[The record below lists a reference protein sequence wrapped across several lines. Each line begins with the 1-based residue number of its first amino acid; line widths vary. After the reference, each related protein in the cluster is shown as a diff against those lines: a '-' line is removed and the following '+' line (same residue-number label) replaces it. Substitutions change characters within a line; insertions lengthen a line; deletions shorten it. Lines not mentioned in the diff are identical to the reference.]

1 MDDADPRTDRPASP
15 APDDD
20 TAPERPAKPAPA
32 KQSASSEDASSDGK
46 DTTAEDGEGGEPV
59 EDITAEGDGDGAEG
73 THAGAQGAFAV
84 RTRVTWRG
92 MWQLVAF
99 VILFLAAGAFIAG
112 GVMRGKGAGSLVF
125 VVLGGSG
132 VLLFGAGM
140 LMSAGAM
147 LARRPV
153 LEIDSEGVRRP
164 ARWPLPRRADRGL
177 PWSRTAALTAVRR
190 GVAGTR
196 GGVQDYLVFLPTPE
210 LAELARTAER
220 PHLVALTIQDV
231 PATRE
236 AVPWCFPVEPGWDAT
251 LPEIV
256 RQARRRH
263 RVTVIDR
270 RTK

>member
-1 MDDADPRTDRPASP
+1 M
-15 APDDD
+15 
-20 TAPERPAKPAPA
+20 
-32 KQSASSEDASSDGK
+32 
-46 DTTAEDGEGGEPV
+46 
-59 EDITAEGDGDGAEG
+59 
-73 THAGAQGAFAV
+73 

-99 VILFLAAGAFIAG
+99 VILFLAAGVFIAG

-164 ARWPLPRRADRGL
+164 ARWPMPRRADRGL

-220 PHLVALTIQDV
+220 PHLVALTLQDV